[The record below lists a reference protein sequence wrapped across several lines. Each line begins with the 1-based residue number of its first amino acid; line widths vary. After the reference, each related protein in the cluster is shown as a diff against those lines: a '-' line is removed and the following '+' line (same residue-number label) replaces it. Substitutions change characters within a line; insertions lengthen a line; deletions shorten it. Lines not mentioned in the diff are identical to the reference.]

1 MAAVTAADHHAIDAH
16 EINPS
21 GRAGT
26 PTMAPPPHVKA
37 VAGIVNGFVLIA
49 GIRNV
54 AAPGMA
60 LPIIPEDDTFQAHFH
75 DGSRKVEFLFQML
88 GVCFCAMALN
98 KLIAVFTT
106 PESTFLRQKLF
117 FTYGLCDLAMAFVVF
132 QYKGLPM
139 SVTGGFAA
147 MQPLKALVCT
157 TRSCRSG
164 P

>member
-1 MAAVTAADHHAIDAH
+1 
-16 EINPS
+16 
-21 GRAGT
+21 
-26 PTMAPPPHVKA
+26 MAPPPHATAAAA
-37 VAGIVNGFVLIA
+37 VVTGFVLIA

-60 LPIIPEDDTFQAHFH
+60 LPIIPEDSAFQDHFH

-117 FTYGLCDLAMAFVVF
+117 FTYGLCDLAMAIVVF

-139 SVTGGFAA
+139 GVTGGFAA
-147 MQPLKALVCT
+147 MHAIEGAAFLHDALMRKRAVKKPA
-157 TRSCRSG
+157 G
-164 P
+164 KKK

>member
-1 MAAVTAADHHAIDAH
+1 MTQR
-16 EINPS
+16 S
-21 GRAGT
+21 RRSTSRAGT
-26 PTMAPPPHVKA
+26 SRHRRADNRGAAGPPPWRRVKA
-37 VAGIVNGFVLIA
+37 VAGVVNGFVLIA

-60 LPIIPEDDTFQAHFH
+60 LPIIPEDDTFQDHFH

-117 FTYGLCDLAMAFVVF
+117 FTYGLCDLAMAIVVF
-132 QYKGLPM
+132 QYKGLPD
-139 SVTGGFAA
+139 VRDGRLRGDA
-147 MQPLKALVCT
+147 
-157 TRSCRSG
+157 RG
-164 P
+164 